1 MVTVRD
7 VVLDGP
13 TPSNAS
19 TVTVLVCAPAGGWL
33 FTKITR
39 LLDSPWVVSTGFGE
53 IMKFNLSSDGNTD
66 EILKETRP
74 S

>member
-1 MVTVRD
+1 MVTVKE

-13 TPSNAS
+13 NPSNAS
-19 TVTVLVCAPAGGWL
+19 TVTVLVCGPGGVWL

-39 LLDSPWVVSTGFGE
+39 LLDSPCEVSTGFGE
-53 IMKFNLSSDGNTD
+53 IMKFNLLSGGTTE

>member
-1 MVTVRD
+1 MVTVKE
-7 VVLDGP
+7 VVLDSP
-13 TPSNAS
+13 NPSKAS
-19 TVTVLVCAPAGGWL
+19 TVTVLVGGPRVLL

-39 LLDSPWVVSTGFGE
+39 LLESPCVVSTGFGE
-53 IMKFNLSSDGNTD
+53 IMKFNLSSGGFTE